1 MSFHKRSYSQESI
14 FKKSIYG
21 FESFDVWIMNPDAHS
36 YLDSFS
42 NLYISLYVNSESDV
56 RSFLW
61 NILLCNDIEAIKSS
75 LEAIKTI
82 ENPTLNDYKIATELN
97 KIK

>member
-1 MSFHKRSYSQESI
+1 MD
-14 FKKSIYG
+14 G
-21 FESFDVWIMNPDAHS
+21 FESFDIWIMNPDAHS

-42 NLYISLYVNSESDV
+42 DLYISQYVNSESDV

-61 NILLCNDIEAIKSS
+61 NILLCNDSETIKSS
-75 LEAIKTI
+75 LEVIKTI
-82 ENPTLNDYKIATELN
+82 ENPTINDYLFSTELN